1 MTARRHRPK
10 VEAADPAFR
19 SGGGP
24 VFWPPFTDLLE
35 DDMPSTTRPLTELTP
50 VLQEVIAQGLSFKDS
65 EDVFAQ
71 RTTPQALRD
80 LLLEDL
86 PEQPATARAVWEDI
100 SQRLLPY
107 CVNMNSPRFM
117 GFGDTGADPAALVAG
132 VFAVL
137 AQQNLINQS
146 FCSPSGTMAEIAVI
160 RWLRELIGYPTVAAR
175 EVASVWEA
183 GGITTYGGTG
193 SNATAMMLAREHAV
207 PGTLTDGVRD
217 PDRFGLVVPRGV
229 GHYSVKSAAA
239 WAGCGTHLIEVDTD
253 HYRYDLTALAR
264 ALKEHTGRLMAVVAY
279 AGDSRT
285 QTVDH
290 LRAVH
295 DTVRATDPQVWLHA
309 DACWGLM
316 AAFTPRRRHLL
327 DGIEDFDS
335 VTVDPH
341 KVLNV
346 PYGTSALLVR
356 DPAALRTVSSYS
368 DLIMQEDYAFGQVT
382 PQLGTKEWT
391 SLRAWAALRSQGRA
405 GLARLMDE
413 RLDRVQEFAALVDAH
428 PQLVRLN
435 DPDLCAVAFCYLPP
449 GTRPGTATPTEVARL
464 NEVNRTIHRRL
475 MDEGRWHLHQF
486 TLPDDPGHIQHKAV
500 LAPLRFMSINT
511 RITTA
516 HMRDVL
522 DYVTRLGEEESR

>member
-1 MTARRHRPK
+1 MPDSPPTSGLATLAPLLQD
-10 VEAADPAFR
+10 VITR
-19 SGGGP
+19 S
-24 VFWPPFTDLLE
+24 LE
-35 DDMPSTTRPLTELTP
+35 
-50 VLQEVIAQGLSFKDS
+50 FKDS

-71 RTTPQALRD
+71 RATPHTLRD

-86 PEQPATARAVWEDI
+86 PEQSATASEIWEDI
-100 SQRLLPY
+100 TQRLLPY

-117 GFGDTGADPAALVAG
+117 GFGDTGADPASVVAG

-160 RWLRELIGYPTVAAR
+160 RWLRDLIGYPTLPASD
-175 EVASVWEA
+175 VASVWEA

-193 SNATAMMLAREHAV
+193 SNTTAMMLAREHAV

-239 WAGCGTHLIEVDTD
+239 WTGCGTHLVEVETD
-253 HYRYDLTALAR
+253 RFRYDLDALAR
-264 ALKEHTGRLMAVVAY
+264 AVKENAGRLMAVVAY

-285 QTVDH
+285 QTIDH

-295 DTVRATDPQVWLHA
+295 DTVRSADPTVWLHV

-316 AAFTPRRRHLL
+316 AAFTERRKHLL
-327 DGIEDFDS
+327 DGIDAFDS

-341 KVLNV
+341 KVLNI
-346 PYGTSALLVR
+346 PYAMSALLLR
-356 DPAALRTVSSYS
+356 DPADLRMVSSYS

-382 PQLGTKEWT
+382 PQLGTKEWA
-391 SLRAWAALRSQGRA
+391 SLRAWAALRSQGRQ
-405 GLARLMDE
+405 GLTRMMDE
-413 RLDRVQEFAALVDAH
+413 RLDRTETFTKVVDASSR
-428 PQLVRLN
+428 LVRVHN
-435 DPDLCAVAFCYLPP
+435 PDLTAVAFCYLPRDIHP
-449 GTRPGTATPTEVARL
+449 GRASEADVERL
-464 NEVNRTIHRRL
+464 NEVNRAIHRRL

-486 TLPDDPGHIQHKAV
+486 TIPDDYGHIRRGAV
-500 LAPLRFMSINT
+500 LAPLRFMSINP
-511 RITTA
+511 RITNG
-516 HMRDVL
+516 HMAEVL
-522 DYVTRLGEEESR
+522 DYVTRLGEEASR

>member
-1 MTARRHRPK
+1 
-10 VEAADPAFR
+10 
-19 SGGGP
+19 
-24 VFWPPFTDLLE
+24 
-35 DDMPSTTRPLTELTP
+35 MPSTPSPLTALAP
-50 VLQEVIAQGLSFKDS
+50 LLQEVIARGLDFKDS
-65 EDVFAQ
+65 EGVFA
-71 RTTPQALRD
+71 RRATPHALRD

-86 PEQPATARAVWEDI
+86 PDQPSTARAVWEDI

-107 CVNMNSPRFM
+107 CVNMSSPRFM

-146 FCSPSGTMAEIAVI
+146 FCAPSGTMAEIAVI
-160 RWLRELIGYPTVAAR
+160 RWLRELIGYPTMPATR
-175 EVASVWEA
+175 VASVWEA
-183 GGITTYGGTG
+183 GGIATYGGTG
-193 SNATAMMLAREHAV
+193 SNTTAMMLARENAV

-217 PDRFGLVVPRGV
+217 PERFGLVVPRGV

-239 WAGCGTHLIEVDTD
+239 WSGCGTHLVEVDTD
-253 HYRYDLTALAR
+253 HFRYDLTDLSR
-264 ALKEHTGRLMAVVAY
+264 AVNQHAGRLMAVVAY

-295 DTVRATDPQVWLHA
+295 ETVRAADPSVWLHV

-316 AAFTPRRRHLL
+316 AALTPRRRHLL
-327 DGIEDFDS
+327 DGIELFDS

-356 DPAALRTVSSYS
+356 DPASLRAVSTYS

-391 SLRAWAALRSQGRA
+391 SLRAWAALRSHGRA
-405 GLARLMDE
+405 GLMRMMDE
-413 RLDRVQEFAALVDAH
+413 RLDRAEEFAALVDAH
-428 PQLVRLN
+428 PRLVRLN

-449 GTRPGTATPTEVARL
+449 GTAPGIATGTQVERL
-464 NEVNRTIHRRL
+464 NEANRSIHRRL
-475 MDEGRWHLHQF
+475 MDEGHWHLHQF
-486 TLPDDPGHIQHKAV
+486 TLFDDPGHLRSGAL
-500 LAPLRFMSINT
+500 LAPLRFMSVNP
-511 RITTA
+511 RITPT

-522 DYVTRLGEEESR
+522 DYVTRLGDEETSR